1 MRTSARHRV
10 QLRKLRTPQKP
21 LRHCSYAGR
30 ARFHCAAS
38 QSQHGRPMTALVCR
52 SRPSYVASY
61 YPTVAP
67 RLRTLATAAD
77 KGDDFGPL
85 QEYDRR
91 VNQGLLRNDEH
102 QRGIIESLQH
112 LHDELRYYT
121 APPVVHPSLDDLKPT
136 KKSVFS
142 FFGSGKPAKAAIG
155 DIPAELPRG
164 LYLYGDVGSGKTM
177 LMDLFHDT
185 LPSSVKSK
193 TRIHFHN
200 FMQDVHRRLH
210 KMKMEHGIDIDAVP
224 FVAADIA
231 QQGNVLCFDEFQC
244 TDVADAMIL
253 RR

>member
-1 MRTSARHRV
+1 MV
-10 QLRKLRTPQKP
+10 
-21 LRHCSYAGR
+21 YA
-30 ARFHCAAS
+30 
-38 QSQHGRPMTALVCR
+38 ALVLTE
-52 SRPSYVASY
+52 SSA
-61 YPTVAP
+61 
-67 RLRTLATAAD
+67 L
-77 KGDDFGPL
+77 
-85 QEYDRR
+85 
-91 VNQGLLRNDEH
+91 
-102 QRGIIESLQH
+102 GIIESLQH
-112 LHDELRYYT
+112 LHDELRDYT
-121 APPVVHPSLDDLKPT
+121 APPVVHPSLDALKPV

-142 FFGSGKPAKAAIG
+142 FFGSGKTAKSAIG

-185 LPSSVKSK
+185 LPSSVKTK